1 MFYQCLYT
9 ILPMFFIKPK
19 AYQRYNESMENTGRE
34 CDIGRSIISGTND
47 KGSPA
52 FKILVK

>member
-1 MFYQCLYT
+1 
-9 ILPMFFIKPK
+9 MFFIKPK

-52 FKILVK
+52 FKISVK